1 MIIKITLDE
10 AKKAIKHYYEKE
22 KNFNIG
28 DVEIEI
34 VNKGIKGIKGIKVK
48 EVSFELDIIEDIQED
63 ISVSDKSK
71 IDKKKGK

>member
-34 VNKGIKGIKGIKVK
+34 VNKGIKVK

>member
-10 AKKAIKHYYEKE
+10 AKKAIKHYYGKE

-34 VNKGIKGIKGIKVK
+34 VNKGIKVK

>member
-10 AKKAIKHYYEKE
+10 AKKAIKHYYETQ

-28 DVEIEI
+28 NIEI
-34 VNKGIKGIKGIKVK
+34 DIINRGIRSR

>member
-10 AKKAIKHYYEKE
+10 AKKAIKHYYETQ

-28 DVEIEI
+28 NIEI
-34 VNKGIKGIKGIKVK
+34 DIINRGIRSR
-48 EVSFELDIIEDIQED
+48 EVSFELDIIEDVQED
-63 ISVSDKSK
+63 ISVSDKLK

>member
-34 VNKGIKGIKGIKVK
+34 VNKGIKGIKVK

>member
-10 AKKAIKHYYEKE
+10 AKKAIKHYYETQ

-34 VNKGIKGIKGIKVK
+34 VNKGIKGIKVK
-48 EVSFELDIIEDIQED
+48 EVSFELDIIEDVQED
-63 ISVSDKSK
+63 ISVSDKLK